1 MKLTDKECKAFEP
14 KEKPYKKSD
23 GFGMYL
29 EVMPSGSKY
38 WRLKYRY
45 NGKEKRLALGVY
57 PDVSLKEA
65 RDKREEARRNLAADI
80 DPSFAKK
87 AEKRQSRIDGA
98 NTYQAIAGE
107 WIEHNAEN
115 WTDRHKKTVL
125 SRLERDVFP
134 NIGNMPIKDIT
145 APILLDVI
153 RMIEKR
159 GAYDIARRALQT
171 SGQIF
176 RYAIVT
182 GRAERDI
189 SSDLKGAL
197 KPYKKGHYSAM
208 KVDELPKF
216 LSILHTNDARLFPQ
230 TKLAIELMLLTFVRT
245 GELINAKWS
254 EFDLESNQW
263 VIPAQRMK
271 MNKDHLVPLSEQ
283 SLAILK
289 RLHTMNGHREFV
301 FPSQRNPRNSM
312 SNNTILYALGRM
324 GYKGQHTGHGFR
336 ALARTAIRERLNYD
350 SEVIEKQL
358 AHKTK
363 ETLGETYDRTQF
375 IAQRTD
381 MMQVWAN
388 YIDEM
393 AGNGE
398 VVRAR
403 FG

>member
-1 MKLTDKECKAFEP
+1 MKLSDKECKAFKP
-14 KEKPYKKSD
+14 KDKPYKKAD

-29 EVMPSGSKY
+29 EIMPNGSKY

-65 RDKREEARRNLAADI
+65 REKRDEARKNLAADI
-80 DPSFAKK
+80 DPSFAKQS
-87 AEKRQSRIDGA
+87 EKRQARIDGA
-98 NTYQAIAGE
+98 NTYEAIARE
-107 WIEHNAEN
+107 WIAHNAEN
-115 WTDRHKKTVL
+115 WTERHKQTVT
-125 SRLERDVFP
+125 SRLERDVFQH
-134 NIGNMPIKDIT
+134 IGHMPIKDIT

-171 SGQIF
+171 SGQVF

-182 GRAERDI
+182 GRAERDV
-189 SSDLKGAL
+189 SADLKGAL
-197 KPYKKGHYSAM
+197 RPYKKGHYSAM
-208 KVDELPKF
+208 EVDELPKF

-245 GELINAKWS
+245 GELINAKWA
-254 EFDLESNQW
+254 EFDLERRQW
-263 VIPAQRMK
+263 IIPAERMK
-271 MNKDHLVPLSEQ
+271 LKRDHLVPLSEQ
-283 SLAILK
+283 AMNIIQ
-289 RLHTMNGHREFV
+289 RLHDMNGHRDHV

-350 SEVIEKQL
+350 SEIIEKQL

-363 ETLGETYDRTQF
+363 ETLGEAYDRTQF
-375 IAQRTD
+375 IEQRVE
-381 MMQVWAN
+381 MMQSWAD
-388 YIDEM
+388 YIDEVS
-393 AGNGE
+393 GQRE
-398 VVRAR
+398 VIKAR

>member
-1 MKLTDKECKAFEP
+1 MKLTDKQCQGFKA
-14 KEKPYKKSD
+14 KDKPYKKSD
-23 GFGMYL
+23 GLGMYL
-29 EVMPSGSKY
+29 EIMPNESKY

-57 PDVSLKEA
+57 PEVSLKEA
-65 RDKREEARRNLAADI
+65 RDKRDEARKNLAANI

-87 AEKRQSRIDGA
+87 AEQRQLRIDGA
-98 NTYQAIAGE
+98 NTYQAIAEE
-107 WIEHNAEN
+107 WIDHNAEN
-115 WTDRHKKTVL
+115 WTERHKKTVL

-134 NIGNMPIKDIT
+134 EIGNMPIKDIT

-153 RMIEKR
+153 KKIEKR

-171 SGQIF
+171 SGQLF

-182 GRAERDI
+182 GRAERDV
-189 SSDLKGAL
+189 SADLKGAL

-208 KVDELPKF
+208 KVDELPTF
-216 LSILHTNDARLFPQ
+216 LSVLHTNDARLFPQ

-254 EFDLESNQW
+254 EFDLKRKEW
-263 VIPAQRMK
+263 IIPAERMK
-271 MNKDHLVPLSEQ
+271 LKRDHLVPLSKQ
-283 SLAILK
+283 AMAIVQ
-289 RLHTMNGHREFV
+289 RLHAMNGHREHV

-336 ALARTAIRERLNYD
+336 ALARTAIRERLDYN
-350 SEVIEKQL
+350 SEIIEKQL

-363 ETLGETYDRTQF
+363 ETLGEAYDRTTF
-375 IAQRTD
+375 IDQRKI
-381 MMQVWAN
+381 MMQDWAD
-388 YIDEM
+388 YIDEVS
-393 AGNGE
+393 GNGE
-398 VVRAR
+398 IVKAR